1 MAELVVAAN
10 LAGSVASRNA
20 PKLWDYLVQN
30 RKLRAELKHDI
41 SYIRSESLMISAAI
55 QQDGD
60 RPPWS
65 SNPVHKVWITMVRD
79 LAYDIEDCIDRFTHR
94 VTLKPDVSWIV
105 KKFHRMKTRSAR
117 NKFAAAIRRLRKK
130 SEDASKLRTSYSTSE
145 YGGGSSTLESETPS
159 DDTDTSVA
167 AVGMDVPHDELME
180 LIRETPQG
188 QQPMELKVIS
198 LVGFGG
204 IGKTLLTKH
213 VYNTTESEYKARA
226 WVCAAEKGSRDVLK
240 EILWQLGM
248 HSTISSSSGS
258 AGNPCRL
265 SNNMLCASLRECL
278 GTKRFL
284 IVIDDM
290 RRDFWVDIKDAFPVV
305 PGVNSR
311 VIVTTATQTIA
322 IKSSCRDGHVYI
334 MRTLAEQHSKQ
345 LFFEK
350 ASLVYP
356 PTVRDTE
363 LSSEVIRKCD
373 GLPLAL
379 ITTARLLHG
388 DHRRRQWAD
397 LGNNLGSH
405 LETHHMLANM
415 KRVLVRSYTNLSKQ
429 DIKICLL
436 YLGIYPS
443 GRPIRRGSLI
453 RRWSA
458 EGFITAEPKRSAL
471 EVAVASF
478 NELVD
483 KSIIQPI
490 DASGNGSAEVKT
502 CKPHSIMLEFILH
515 RSMSENFVTLL
526 YDKDPPPGSKIRW
539 ISLQHKTDARSK
551 MDPKDLSLVRSL
563 TIFGEAHNS
572 MLDFS
577 KYKLIRV
584 LDLEECDEHLGDKH
598 LKEICSNMSLLR
610 YLSLRG
616 ATRVTVIPKQIKK
629 LQLLETLDLR
639 GTSIEIL
646 TIEVMELPY
655 LIHLFGKFKLQQ
667 DVGSRRM
674 SKLQTWL
681 SERSKLETLAGFVV
695 DNNSQ
700 GFTQIMEHMKH
711 LTKVKIW
718 CEFTAHDSSNSRHLS
733 KSIKG
738 FIQSG
743 TDLNKAHS
751 LSLNTN
757 DEWCPDL
764 LDFSLEKDYSYYL
777 SSLKLQGNTICSQL
791 PLFVTM
797 LGGLT
802 KLCLSFLGDH
812 KLSGNILDA
821 LSRVRGLEYLKL
833 IATQLDK
840 LGIRQGHALRSLRHL
855 CVVAEV
861 ATELEIQ
868 EGALPRLEFLRLLL
882 SDETKQEWK
891 GAKKNHPR
899 RPKLLFVETKP
910 MGSES
915 AAEIIPA
922 ETTTDTTVEEVDVE
936 REPAAAATDTTLSVT
951 TLPNVTTKETGVTS
965 GMVDDQELM
974 KSEPAAEASPAA
986 IATDTTADEVD
997 VKSAPAENFESPVPS
1012 PTDAI
1017 STVQVDGGQHDDEQG
1032 KYFANTKDVKYFAKK
1047 HGLSVQVTDRMN
1059 KGSSKEEMEGMA
1071 GLEGQQMEDA
1081 TKEPRPTKQTAS
1093 ADEVVIAGGNWC
1105 LSPKKSTGDVG
1116 ALTRLILLRTGLE
1129 YALSIRCWV
1138 CQTSTDMR
1146 SRLLK
1151 LMKWFS

>member
-1 MAELVVAAN
+1 MAELVVAAK
-10 LAGSVASRNA
+10 LAGGVAGRNA

-30 RKLRAELKHDI
+30 HKLRAELKHDI

-65 SNPVHKVWITMVRD
+65 DNPVHKVWITMVRD

-94 VTLKPDVSWIV
+94 VTLKPDVSLIG
-105 KKFHRMKTRSAR
+105 KKFHRMKTRNAR

-130 SEDASKLRTSYSTSE
+130 SEDASKLRTSYSSSE
-145 YGGGSSTLESETPS
+145 YGGGSNTLESEAPS
-159 DDTDTSVA
+159 DETDTSVA
-167 AVGMDVPHDELME
+167 AVGMDASHGELME

-204 IGKTLLTKH
+204 IGKTLLAKH
-213 VYNTTESEYKARA
+213 VYNTTESEYEARA

-240 EILWQLGM
+240 EILRQLEM

-258 AGNPCRL
+258 AGSPCRL

-278 GTKRFL
+278 GTKRFF

-345 LFFEK
+345 LFCEK

-356 PTVRDTE
+356 PTVHDTE

-415 KRVLVRSYTNLSKQ
+415 KRVLVRSYTSLSKQ

-483 KSIIQPI
+483 QSIIQPI
-490 DASGNGSAEVKT
+490 DASGSSSAEVKT
-502 CKPHSIMLEFILH
+502 WKTHGIMLEFILH

-526 YDKDPPPGSKIRW
+526 YDKDPPAGSKIRW

-616 ATRVTVIPKQIKK
+616 ASRVTVLPKQIKK

-695 DNNSQ
+695 DNNIQ
-700 GFTQIMEHMKH
+700 GFTQIMENMKH

-738 FIQSG
+738 FIRSS
-743 TDLNKAHS
+743 TDLNEAHS
-751 LSLNTN
+751 LSLNIN
-757 DEWCPDL
+757 DAWCPDL

-777 SSLKLQGNTICSQL
+777 SSLKLQGNIICSQL

-833 IATQLDK
+833 IANQLDK
-840 LGIRQGHALRSLRHL
+840 LVIRQGHALRSLRHL
-855 CVVAEV
+855 CVMVEV
-861 ATELEIQ
+861 MTELEIQ
-868 EGALPRLEFLRLLL
+868 EGALPRLEFLRLLCKDINGFGHTIQSL
-882 SDETKQEWK
+882 PRLKEVALYDAVSDETKQEWK
-891 GAKKNHPR
+891 GATKNHPR

-910 MGSES
+910 MGSEP

-922 ETTTDTTVEEVDVE
+922 ETTTDTMVEEVDVE
-936 REPAAAATDTTLSVT
+936 REPAAAAAATTDTTLSVT
-951 TLPNVTTKETGVTS
+951 TLPNVISTKETGVTS
-965 GMVDDQELM
+965 GMIDDQEQM

-997 VKSAPAENFESPVPS
+997 VESEPAENFESPVPS

-1017 STVQVDGGQHDDEQG
+1017 STVQVGGGQHDDEQG
-1032 KYFANTKDVKYFAKK
+1032 KYFANTKDAKYFAKK
-1047 HGLSVQVTDRMN
+1047 HGLSAQVTDRMN
-1059 KGSSKEEMEGMA
+1059 KGSSKEEMEGMS

-1081 TKEPRPTKQTAS
+1081 TKKQ
-1093 ADEVVIAGGNWC
+1093 G
-1105 LSPKKSTGDVG
+1105 LRKKQR
-1116 ALTRLILLRTGLE
+1116 LRTRLSSLVAIGVLR
-1129 YALSIRCWV
+1129 
-1138 CQTSTDMR
+1138 QR
-1146 SRLLK
+1146 SRQGMLVP
-1151 LMKWFS
+1151 

>member
-1 MAELVVAAN
+1 MRINNLMPQGLDGHGCDLTHVCKIKLRGRETKAKFSISNGLINQEAGGGVKMAELVVAAN
-10 LAGSVASRNA
+10 LPGSVAGRNA

-55 QQDGD
+55 RQDGD
-60 RPPWS
+60 HPPWS
-65 SNPVHKVWITMVRD
+65 DNPVHKVWITMVRD

-94 VTLKPDVSWIV
+94 VTLKPDVSWIG
-105 KKFHRMKTRSAR
+105 KKFHRMKTRNAR
-117 NKFAAAIRRLRKK
+117 NKFAAEIRRLRKK

-145 YGGGSSTLESETPS
+145 YGGGSSTLESEAPS
-159 DDTDTSVA
+159 DETDTSVT
-167 AVGMDVPHDELME
+167 AVGMDAPHDELME

-204 IGKTLLTKH
+204 IGKTLLAKH
-213 VYNTTESEYKARA
+213 VYNTTESEYEARA

-240 EILWQLGM
+240 EILRQLGM
-248 HSTISSSSGS
+248 HSTIRSSSGS
-258 AGNPCRL
+258 AGSPCRL

-278 GTKRFL
+278 GTKRFF

-322 IKSSCRDGHVYI
+322 IKSSCRDGHVCI

-345 LFFEK
+345 LFCEK

-373 GLPLAL
+373 GLPL
-379 ITTARLLHG
+379 LLLPQHG
-388 DHRRRQWAD
+388 CCMVILDGRQWAD

-405 LETHHMLANM
+405 LETHHI
-415 KRVLVRSYTNLSKQ
+415 KI
-429 DIKICLL
+429 IKICLL

-458 EGFITAEPKRSAL
+458 KGFITAEPKRSAL

-483 KSIIQPI
+483 QSIIQPM
-490 DASGNGSAEVKT
+490 DASGSSSAEVKT
-502 CKPHSIMLEFILH
+502 CKTHGIMLEFILH

-551 MDPKDLSLVRSL
+551 LDPKDLSLVRSL

-584 LDLEECDEHLGDKH
+584 LDLEE
-598 LKEICSNMSLLR
+598 

-616 ATRVTVIPKQIKK
+616 ASRVTVLPKQIKK

-655 LIHLFGKFKLQQ
+655 LVHLFGKFKLQL

-695 DNNSQ
+695 ENNSQ
-700 GFTQIMEHMKH
+700 GFAQIMEHMKH

-738 FIQSG
+738 FIQSS
-743 TDLNKAHS
+743 TNLNEAHS
-751 LSLNTN
+751 LSLKIN
-757 DEWCPDL
+757 DE
-764 LDFSLEKDYSYYL
+764 
-777 SSLKLQGNTICSQL
+777 
-791 PLFVTM
+791 
-797 LGGLT
+797 
-802 KLCLSFLGDH
+802 CLV
-812 KLSGNILDA
+812 NILDT
-821 LSRVRGLEYLKL
+821 LSRVRGLEYLKAEA
-833 IATQLDK
+833 IANQLDK
-840 LGIRQGHALRSLRHL
+840 LVIRQGHALRSLRHL
-855 CVVAEV
+855 CVVVEV
-861 ATELEIQ
+861 MTDLEIQ
-868 EGALPRLEFLRLLL
+868 EGALPRLEFLRLLCKDINGFSGTIQSL
-882 SDETKQEWK
+882 PRLKEVALHDAVSDETKQEWK
-891 GAKKNHPR
+891 GATKNHPR
-899 RPKLLFVETKP
+899 RPKLLYVETKS
-910 MGSES
+910 MGSEP
-915 AAEIIPA
+915 AAEIIPPKQLLIQ
-922 ETTTDTTVEEVDVE
+922 
-936 REPAAAATDTTLSVT
+936 RSKRLMWRGNLQQQLTDTTLSVT
-951 TLPNVTTKETGVTS
+951 TLPNVISPKETG
-965 GMVDDQELM
+965 
-974 KSEPAAEASPAA
+974 
-986 IATDTTADEVD
+986 
-997 VKSAPAENFESPVPS
+997 N
-1012 PTDAI
+1012 
-1017 STVQVDGGQHDDEQG
+1017 
-1032 KYFANTKDVKYFAKK
+1032 
-1047 HGLSVQVTDRMN
+1047 
-1059 KGSSKEEMEGMA
+1059 
-1071 GLEGQQMEDA
+1071 
-1081 TKEPRPTKQTAS
+1081 
-1093 ADEVVIAGGNWC
+1093 
-1105 LSPKKSTGDVG
+1105 
-1116 ALTRLILLRTGLE
+1116 
-1129 YALSIRCWV
+1129 
-1138 CQTSTDMR
+1138 
-1146 SRLLK
+1146 
-1151 LMKWFS
+1151 

>member
-1081 TKEPRPTKQTAS
+1081 TKNQGVRNKQR
-1093 ADEVVIAGGNWC
+1093 
-1105 LSPKKSTGDVG
+1105 LR
-1116 ALTRLILLRTGLE
+1116 TRLSSLLAIGVFR
-1129 YALSIRCWV
+1129 
-1138 CQTSTDMR
+1138 QR
-1146 SRLLK
+1146 SRRGMLVP
-1151 LMKWFS
+1151 

>member
-1081 TKEPRPTKQTAS
+1081 TKNQGLRNKQR
-1093 ADEVVIAGGNWC
+1093 
-1105 LSPKKSTGDVG
+1105 LR
-1116 ALTRLILLRTGLE
+1116 TRLSSLVAIGVFR
-1129 YALSIRCWV
+1129 
-1138 CQTSTDMR
+1138 QR
-1146 SRLLK
+1146 SRQGMLVP
-1151 LMKWFS
+1151 